1 MIVDGG
7 NILYNRLNDRVA
19 NPDVLQYLLEVSVA
33 GPDAAYANMNLSR
46 IRISETYLKKLIG
59 CVIVRIP

>member
-1 MIVDGG
+1 MIVD
-7 NILYNRLNDRVA
+7 NRLNDRVA